1 MNKPENLS
9 PSMEDYLESMYMIQ
23 KKGNVIRIKDIAHN
37 LSVKMP
43 SVIGAL
49 KVLKEKGYIEY
60 EKSSPLTLTEEGLII
75 AKSVLKRHKTL
86 ALFLE
91 KAVLL
96 PEEEADATAC
106 RLEHIISPEIALRLE
121 NLTAYIKKAREH
133 NLISNEE
140 WHSIITGK
148 RT

>member
-1 MNKPENLS
+1 MNKSENLS

-23 KKGNVIRIKDIAHN
+23 KKGDVIRIKDIAHN

-49 KVLKEKGYIEY
+49 KVLKDKGYIEY
-60 EKSSPLTLTEEGLII
+60 EKSSPLTLTEEGLVI
-75 AKSVLKRHKTL
+75 AKSVLKRHEILT
-86 ALFLE
+86 LFLE

-96 PEEEADATAC
+96 PEEEAGATAC

-121 NLTAYIKKAREH
+121 NLTAYID
-133 NLISNEE
+133 LIRKQNSVSDEK
-140 WHSIITGK
+140 WRLIITGG
-148 RT
+148 